1 MTSIVTSD
9 LYCDLI
15 LITTIIPPIDVMDDK
30 VHVSLRELFEDE
42 KFVKNMQLLLAP
54 GVEAAVNRAME
65 QRDAKVAALQQEM
78 SETKENLAAA
88 HEELKATRNKL
99 EQLED
104 RLEAAEAYSR
114 RNCILIS
121 GVPELPEE
129 STDDLVLDVA
139 SAAGVTLTQNDLDRS
154 HRLGRQ
160 TGSVDR
166 PRAIIAKLL
175 SYNSR
180 QKLYSARKDLSA
192 HRVRDHPVLTPH
204 VIQNIFISDFLTTK
218 GQQLS
223 FICRQLKNRG
233 RVWAAYTTN
242 GAVKIKKTESQPAR
256 TIRDIADLEDMFGVE
271 DEDLRVVL
279 SPSNKTAP
287 RDPKRETAATAAPR
301 STSGGDVPDG
311 PAQTTRKTA
320 ATTARK
326 SPALGAPSRR
336 PSRTATNPAKGTQ
349 MSAAG
354 SAR

>member
-1 MTSIVTSD
+1 MT
-9 LYCDLI
+9 
-15 LITTIIPPIDVMDDK
+15 DK
-30 VHVSLRELFEDE
+30 VHVSLRELFEDKE
-42 KFVKNMQLLLAP
+42 FVKHMQLLLAP

-65 QRDAKVAALQQEM
+65 QRDAKVAALQQEVA
-78 SETKENLAAA
+78 ETKENLTAAQ
-88 HEELKATRNKL
+88 EELTATRSKL

-129 STDDLVLDVA
+129 NTDDLVLDVA
-139 SAAGVTLTQNDLDRS
+139 KAAGVTLTPNDLDRT

-180 QKLYSARKDLSA
+180 QKFYSARKELSA

-204 VIQNIFISDFLTTK
+204 VIQSIFISDFLTTK

-256 TIRDIADLEDMFGVE
+256 TIRDISDLEDLFGAE
-271 DEDLRVVL
+271 DQDLRVV
-279 SPSNKTAP
+279 SSTNKKPAAGG
-287 RDPKRETAATAAPR
+287 PKRVTDPTGTTSAAPR
-301 STSGGDVPDG
+301 STSGRAVPDG
-311 PAQTTRKTA
+311 PAQTNRKTA
-320 ATTARK
+320 PGAQK
-326 SPALGAPSRR
+326 SPALGAPNRR
-336 PSRTATNPAKGTQ
+336 PSRAATNPAKGTQ
-349 MSAAG
+349 PSAAG